1 MAPTKKKMFPRGG
14 QLVSSSQKKSKLMQ
28 KVKKQQGKKPDLFS
42 EKRVF
47 KESITK
53 ELKEKFK
60 GHKKAKVDAE
70 MPQVVRE
77 NLADVDMDAKD
88 EDDLPKFPVNITPK
102 IVQKETLALVAIRT
116 VDQYGIACSFPGGN
130 TAYIQAINISEH
142 VAQSV
147 DQTHRNK
154 AGRGGKPAGVDL
166 QAMYAPGDL
175 ITVWVTENLRS
186 L

>member
-60 GHKKAKVDAE
+60 GNNA
-70 MPQVVRE
+70 
-77 NLADVDMDAKD
+77 
-88 EDDLPKFPVNITPK
+88 F
-102 IVQKETLALVAIRT
+102 
-116 VDQYGIACSFPGGN
+116 
-130 TAYIQAINISEH
+130 
-142 VAQSV
+142 
-147 DQTHRNK
+147 
-154 AGRGGKPAGVDL
+154 
-166 QAMYAPGDL
+166 
-175 ITVWVTENLRS
+175 
-186 L
+186 